1 MTSNI
6 EKIITNPFR
15 TGAEDENGYDQVIF
29 VFQLFSVFAVVHS
42 KIIRN
47 HNLRET
53 NMATALKTPRIGV
66 TVLLSLL
73 IEISTTSSKC

>member
-1 MTSNI
+1 MTSNTK
-6 EKIITNPFR
+6 KIITNPFR
-15 TGAEDENGYDQVIF
+15 TGAEDENDYDQVIF
-29 VFQLFSVFAVVHS
+29 VVFAVVHS